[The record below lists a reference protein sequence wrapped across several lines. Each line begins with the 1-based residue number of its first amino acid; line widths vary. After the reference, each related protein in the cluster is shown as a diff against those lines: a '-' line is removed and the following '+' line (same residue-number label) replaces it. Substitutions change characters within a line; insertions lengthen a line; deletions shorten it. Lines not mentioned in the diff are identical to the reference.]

1 MILHTTG
8 LAVSVGNEIDLM
20 IFVLVGRRIDLPD
33 AETVRFPLRNVGL
46 VRNRLFALLERQP
59 AGTLVCSAACGAD
72 LLALEAAGQLGWR
85 RFVILPFDRARFRD
99 TSVMDRPGD
108 WGALYD
114 RILDEVDS
122 AGDLLVES
130 TPPGRDA
137 YAFANHRV
145 LEEAGRMAAGSGQ
158 SPTAVVVW
166 DGIDYGPDDLTG
178 LFEAAAQTRAMRV
191 LHVSTLE

>member
-85 RFVILPFDRARFRD
+85 RFVILPFDRDAGLLRRLRSRPARAGGGWAVGVETFRD
-99 TSVMDRPGD
+99 FAFRSGSLSGHVGHGPSRRLGSPLRP
-108 WGALYD
+108 
-114 RILDEVDS
+114 DS
-122 AGDLLVES
+122 G
-130 TPPGRDA
+130 
-137 YAFANHRV
+137 
-145 LEEAGRMAAGSGQ
+145 
-158 SPTAVVVW
+158 
-166 DGIDYGPDDLTG
+166 
-178 LFEAAAQTRAMRV
+178 
-191 LHVSTLE
+191 